1 MSTNF
6 ELRDRVGSNLSYG
19 DTANYKH
26 MLAVSSKLSTARNRT
41 TETDSF
47 RVTIA
52 DRMLDTASACSADEC
67 GQPRTDRALFE
78 FSIALGQPDA
88 YYARKK
94 EQLVSILTAVGAIYN
109 AFDSS
114 LKLGV
119 LPTALRG
126 DTITT
131 VNPV

>member
-1 MSTNF
+1 MTNF
-6 ELRDRVGSNLSYG
+6 EQRERVGSNLVYG

-26 MLAVSSKLSTARNRT
+26 TLAVASKLSTARNRT
-41 TETDSF
+41 SEIDSF

-52 DRMLDTASACSADEC
+52 DRMLDTASLCSADEC
-67 GQPRTDRALFE
+67 GLPRTDRAMFE
-78 FSIALGQPDA
+78 FSIALGQTNE

-94 EQLVSILTAVGAIYN
+94 EQMVSILTALGALY
-109 AFDSS
+109 ADFDNS

-119 LPTALRG
+119 LPSSLRG
-126 DTITT
+126 DSITT